1 MKVLVI
7 TYYWPPSGGSGVQRW
22 LKTSKYLP
30 QYGWEPVIY
39 TPLNPDVNSVDE
51 SLLKDVSPDL
61 EVIKRKIVEPYG
73 FYKVLTGK
81 KKGELL
87 QANLITGGG
96 ESVSGGRSVSAKGT
110 GKKKSGSLAER
121 ISRYIRA
128 NWFIPDPRIW
138 WVRPSVK
145 FLSKY
150 IRQSNAPI
158 AEQNESSSE
167 KRNCNEGALEKR
179 NRNEGALEKRNC
191 NEDAWEKNAGG
202 CCQEKIAAII
212 STGPPH
218 SMHLIARQ
226 LHRDLNIPWI
236 ADFRD
241 PWTNIF
247 YFKHLGLSAKSLRK
261 HKALERSVLEEADKI
276 VVVSKQMKKEFVH
289 SFSCKEASER
299 GLKEEG
305 SLDGGGYLDG
315 KIVVIPNGYDP
326 DDFDAEKNTE
336 LAAAEK
342 DVARMT
348 SSWNDVVEKR
358 ITGKVADGEDDGKKM
373 DGMAE
378 DGRKFVVA
386 HTGLMPES
394 ANPDKFWKVLGDM
407 VKSDRELK
415 EKLLV
420 VTMGQTDGIVKKD
433 IAENGLSDN
442 FKDLGY
448 VPHAQSVAWQKRA
461 DILLLLL
468 RKEEESK
475 AILTGKFFEY
485 LAAGKPILAFGPTD
499 GDLADILKKTSAGTI
514 CEFADEDSVRKA
526 FTNLWAG
533 RGKITETT
541 PEAEEERQKFSRKK
555 QAGDFA
561 EMLNRIASGT
571 IKKA

>member
-96 ESVSGGRSVSAKGT
+96 ESVSGGRSVSDNGT

-138 WVRPSVK
+138 WIRPSVK

-150 IRQSNAPI
+150 ICQSNAPI
-158 AEQNESSSE
+158 AEQNEGSSE

-179 NRNEGALEKRNC
+179 NHNEGALEKRNH

-276 VVVSKQMKKEFVH
+276 VVVSNQMKKEFIH

-305 SLDGGGYLDG
+305 SLDGGGCLDG

-348 SSWNDVVEKR
+348 SSWNDVVEKH
-358 ITGKVADGEDDGKKM
+358 ITGMVADGEDDGKKM

-378 DGRKFVVA
+378 DGRKFVVV

-461 DILLLLL
+461 DILLLPL

-514 CEFADEDSVRKA
+514 CEFSDEDSVRKA

>member
-96 ESVSGGRSVSAKGT
+96 ESVSGGRSVSANGT

-138 WVRPSVK
+138 WIRPSVK

-150 IRQSNAPI
+150 ICQSNAPI
-158 AEQNESSSE
+158 AEQNEGSSE
-167 KRNCNEGALEKR
+167 KRNR
-179 NRNEGALEKRNC
+179 

-276 VVVSKQMKKEFVH
+276 VVVSNQMKKEFIH

-305 SLDGGGYLDG
+305 SLDGGGCLDG

-407 VKSDRELK
+407 IKSDRELK

-433 IAENGLSDN
+433 IDENGLSDN

-461 DILLLLL
+461 DILLLPL

-499 GDLADILKKTSAGTI
+499 GDLADILKKISAGTI

-571 IKKA
+571 IKKV

>member
-96 ESVSGGRSVSAKGT
+96 ESVSGGRSVSDNGT

-138 WVRPSVK
+138 WIRPSVK

-150 IRQSNAPI
+150 ICQSNAPI
-158 AEQNESSSE
+158 AEQNEGSSE

-179 NRNEGALEKRNC
+179 NHNEGALEKRNH

-276 VVVSKQMKKEFVH
+276 VVVSNQMKKEFIH

-305 SLDGGGYLDG
+305 SLDGGGCLDG

-348 SSWNDVVEKR
+348 SYWNDVVEKR

-461 DILLLLL
+461 DLLLLPL

-541 PEAEEERQKFSRKK
+541 PEAEKERQKFSRKK

>member
-96 ESVSGGRSVSAKGT
+96 ESVSGGRSVSANGT

-138 WVRPSVK
+138 WIRPSVK

-158 AEQNESSSE
+158 AEQNEGSSE

-179 NRNEGALEKRNC
+179 NH

-276 VVVSKQMKKEFVH
+276 VVVSNQMKKEFIH

-305 SLDGGGYLDG
+305 SLDGGGCLDG

-461 DILLLLL
+461 DILLLPL

-541 PEAEEERQKFSRKK
+541 SEAEEERQKFSRKK

>member
-138 WVRPSVK
+138 WIRPSVK

-158 AEQNESSSE
+158 AEQNEGSSE
-167 KRNCNEGALEKR
+167 KRNCNDGALEKR
-179 NRNEGALEKRNC
+179 NRNEGALEKRNR

-247 YFKHLGLSAKSLRK
+247 YFKQRHRR
-261 HKALERSVLEEADKI
+261 RS
-276 VVVSKQMKKEFVH
+276 
-289 SFSCKEASER
+289 
-299 GLKEEG
+299 
-305 SLDGGGYLDG
+305 
-315 KIVVIPNGYDP
+315 
-326 DDFDAEKNTE
+326 
-336 LAAAEK
+336 
-342 DVARMT
+342 
-348 SSWNDVVEKR
+348 
-358 ITGKVADGEDDGKKM
+358 
-373 DGMAE
+373 
-378 DGRKFVVA
+378 
-386 HTGLMPES
+386 
-394 ANPDKFWKVLGDM
+394 
-407 VKSDRELK
+407 
-415 EKLLV
+415 
-420 VTMGQTDGIVKKD
+420 
-433 IAENGLSDN
+433 
-442 FKDLGY
+442 
-448 VPHAQSVAWQKRA
+448 
-461 DILLLLL
+461 
-468 RKEEESK
+468 
-475 AILTGKFFEY
+475 
-485 LAAGKPILAFGPTD
+485 
-499 GDLADILKKTSAGTI
+499 
-514 CEFADEDSVRKA
+514 
-526 FTNLWAG
+526 
-533 RGKITETT
+533 
-541 PEAEEERQKFSRKK
+541 
-555 QAGDFA
+555 
-561 EMLNRIASGT
+561 
-571 IKKA
+571 